1 MSTKKLYSTPECQ
14 ILQMTVEGSILTLS
28 TVGAGQLSEMG
39 DHLVYTED
47 F

>member
-14 ILQMTVEGSILTLS
+14 TLEMTVEGSILAGS
-28 TVGAGQLSEMG
+28 PIGGQLSEMG